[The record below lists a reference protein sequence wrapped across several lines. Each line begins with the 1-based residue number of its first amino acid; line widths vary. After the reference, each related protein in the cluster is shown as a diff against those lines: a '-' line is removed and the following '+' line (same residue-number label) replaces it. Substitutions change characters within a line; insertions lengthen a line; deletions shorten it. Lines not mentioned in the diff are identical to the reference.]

1 MRRALIWLMTASLL
15 LLPHV
20 GGPWPALAEEPAAP
34 PADWSELG
42 QERTQLE
49 EQAAR
54 ARKEEEAAVA
64 ELFVLNRRLEEIQRE
79 INRLDR
85 EVAAVAAEQAEAEQK
100 RDDLDRELRDRQAQF
115 GRRARY
121 YQEHGS
127 FAPLGF
133 LLQAGSFSD
142 FLVRIDLISQVLAR
156 DARLMKEI
164 RELTAQ
170 VVEQERILTAKRDEL
185 TRLRAEQTAQAE
197 RQQNEIRTKESLLA
211 GLREQRS
218 KVEGRVAELEQV
230 WTRSAVPVLES
241 FGQVLQTVGLKVT
254 DVTPDSVQL
263 SLFPPGATV
272 RVSQQNLNDFLQREG
287 ALKELRFVLKPGEAN
302 LEGVFDGIGL
312 RIRGRFAI
320 KSKTVLRYEPL
331 EIRFMDFLLPPSVGQ
346 ELLASGRLDIDYSA
360 LIGPWAMQEILMEES
375 AMVVKAGLR

>member
-1 MRRALIWLMTASLL
+1 MRRVLIWLVAASLL
-15 LLPHV
+15 LLPHA
-20 GGPWPALAEEPAAP
+20 GDPRSALAEEPPAA
-34 PADWSELG
+34 PADWSDLG

-49 EQAAR
+49 DEAAR
-54 ARKEEEAAVA
+54 ARKAEEAAIA
-64 ELFVLNRRLEEIQRE
+64 ELFILNRRLDEIQKE
-79 INRLDR
+79 ISRVDR
-85 EVAAVAAEQAEAEQK
+85 EVTSVTAEQTEAQ
-100 RDDLDRELRDRQAQF
+100 RRLDDLETQRRERQAQF

-142 FLVRIDLISQVLAR
+142 FLLRIDLISQVLTR
-156 DARLMKEI
+156 DARLMREI
-164 RELTAQ
+164 RDLSAQ
-170 VVEQERILTAKRDEL
+170 VAKQERILAEKRAEL
-185 TRLRAEQTAQAE
+185 TRLRSEQAAQAE
-197 RQQNEIRTKESLLA
+197 RQQVEIGTKESLLA

-230 WTRSAVPVLES
+230 WTRSAVPVLEN
-241 FGQVLQTVGLKVT
+241 FGQVLQTIGLKVT

-272 RVSQQNLNDFLQREG
+272 RISQKNLNDFLQREG
-287 ALKELRFVLKPGEAN
+287 ALKELNFVLKPGQAN
-302 LEGVFDGIGL
+302 LEGLFEGIAL
-312 RIRGRFAI
+312 RITGRFMI
-320 KSKTVLRYEPL
+320 RSKTVLRYEPL
-331 EIRFMDFLLPPSVGQ
+331 EIRFMDFVLPPSVGQ
-346 ELLASGRLDIDYSA
+346 GLLASGRLDIDYSA